1 MNKNNHHEHPEL
13 WFRSSP
19 ILPTDVLCELFDS
32 QKITATPRLGKR
44 DGAHEKGYIPGQ
56 IATLRVLD
64 DNWKEYFSCQIRIM
78 GVKIKPLEQLVPED
92 LKGSILY
99 RDWKAVQS
107 DLSYFEKRAIED
119 KETVSVIEF
128 SYI

>member
-19 ILPTDVLCELFDS
+19 ILPMDVLCEFFDN

-44 DGAHEKGYIPGQ
+44 DDAHEKGYVPGQ

-78 GVKIKPLEQLVPED
+78 DVKIKPLEKLVLED
-92 LKGSILY
+92 LEGSMY
-99 RDWKAVQS
+99 KDWKTVQS
-107 DLSYFEKRAIED
+107 DLSYFERRVIED

-128 SYI
+128 SYIV